1 MKYKL
6 VYTYRADKDIQ
17 RLDKLIKSRIEM
29 ALLRYKE
36 DPFKYAE
43 RLTDSTLGTYRF
55 RVGDYRIIFDIED
68 TNIVILRVGHRKEI
82 YKRK

>member
-6 VYTYRADKDIQ
+6 VYTYRADKDIK
-17 RLDKLIKSRIEM
+17 RLDKPIKSRIGK
-29 ALLRYKE
+29 ALIRYKE

-43 RLTDSTLGTYRF
+43 SLSDSTLGTYRF

>member
-1 MKYKL
+1 VKYKL

-17 RLDKLIKSRIEM
+17 RLDKLIKSRIGK
-29 ALLRYKE
+29 ALIRCKE

-43 RLTDSTLGTYRF
+43 KLSDSTLGTYRF
-55 RVGDYRIIFDIED
+55 RVGDYRIIFDIEN
-68 TNIVILRVGHRKEI
+68 TNVVILRVGHRKEI